1 MVASWTKKCT
11 RPGAIRQ
18 FRSGETFDLVVAVLM
33 LGSMTIAVNVS
44 DVAEAA
50 HAARKEERGAPL
62 CVEGFE
68 LSPTAFTKHEPDES
82 R

>member
-1 MVASWTKKCT
+1 
-11 RPGAIRQ
+11 
-18 FRSGETFDLVVAVLM
+18 M